1 MLTDRASRRLP
12 GVRFESLPQRPDEA
26 LPRMD
31 VAVFVGFAA
40 SGPINIPVPVQSL
53 AEYTRIFGDDAP
65 LAWDSQRS
73 EQDYAYLPPTVR
85 AFFRNGGQ
93 RCWIVRVA
101 LGAESNYFPVNGLAQ
116 IRDDGTVYPA
126 FAKARSEGSWSD
138 SLRVS
143 MALLSQPM
151 TLHSF
156 SLDPLVVDLKLNRPD
171 DIAIGDLLRLTFR
184 NDQAKELCT
193 VMFPVQAILLQ
204 TKDNGPSG
212 KEVTGDPRS
221 VQING
226 GQVVWFT
233 PSWESEPSSD
243 KASMRICKHSS
254 ISPPIPVL
262 VPWET
267 VSFDGVGSPPSP
279 KLKWPTAEGDQAI
292 TLNVQDPIAEAPEV
306 GSLIRV
312 DFDGEKR
319 ELWLV
324 VQAINISSEAG
335 LSANKTTV
343 QIAGQGTWQL
353 KTCPS
358 HLPEAQPTAEKL
370 TFELWARQGETQ
382 SARLSN
388 LTFAKSHARFWGSL
402 PTDQQLYQSTD
413 QEPYQ
418 DPTEDRRT
426 TVPDLWKEV
435 TAPRYPL
442 AGPDNTTDDPEGFF
456 FPLEMAAL
464 PVHFLG
470 PEKGKKTPLERDGL
484 DRFTLDMFLDE
495 ALRDTSLEDFNSHA
509 DFLRYLKDKPR
520 RLTGIHSVL
529 SIPTLSSDE
538 PTLIAV
544 PDAVHRGWTK
554 TEPFPSP
561 PPIPSAPIVRP
572 EWWHFLECHP
582 SPTTIEPSEKPQ
594 WEHFLNCEIQLV
606 DRPRFQGESKPDQTG
621 TFTLAW
627 SSIAKATYILEEAAS
642 PDFSDAVGVFAGENA
657 HLTLYGRRPGVY
669 YYRARAV
676 VGPNTSEWSVKEQ
689 PVRVGTAD
697 QWTMNA
703 EEEKSETL
711 LAVQRALLRLCAARG
726 DLFAVLSLPK
736 HYREDQAVAHVT
748 RLKSPVD
755 LAGAVTPLGYGEAGA
770 LSDGAVYHPWVSGR
784 EKAGAGEIRDIPP
797 DGSICGVF
805 AHRALTRGAWIAP
818 ANEVLQ
824 GVMALNH
831 SISPNRWWRWQE
843 AQINL
848 IRQDPRGFLVLSSDT
863 LSDDDDVRPINVRRL
878 LMLLRRLALKLGATY
893 VFEPHDD
900 SFRRLVRRGFEAML
914 DQMFVRGA
922 FAGKTPDTAYQV
934 VVSDSLNTPQSVEQ
948 GRFIVEIR
956 VAPSQPMAFLTI
968 RLVQTGERGMV
979 SEIG

>member
-1 MLTDRASRRLP
+1 
-12 GVRFESLPQRPDEA
+12 
-26 LPRMD
+26 
-31 VAVFVGFAA
+31 
-40 SGPINIPVPVQSL
+40 
-53 AEYTRIFGDDAP
+53 
-65 LAWDSQRS
+65 
-73 EQDYAYLPPTVR
+73 
-85 AFFRNGGQ
+85 
-93 RCWIVRVA
+93 
-101 LGAESNYFPVNGLAQ
+101 
-116 IRDDGTVYPA
+116 
-126 FAKARSEGSWSD
+126 
-138 SLRVS
+138 
-143 MALLSQPM
+143 
-151 TLHSF
+151 
-156 SLDPLVVDLKLNRPD
+156 
-171 DIAIGDLLRLTFR
+171 LRLTFR
-184 NDQAKELCT
+184 DGQAKEHYT
-193 VMFPVQAILLQ
+193 VMFPVQA
-204 TKDNGPSG
+204 KDHGSSG
-212 KEVTGDPRS
+212 GGVSGDPRS

-233 PSWESEPSSD
+233 PSWRMEPPSN
-243 KASMRICKHSS
+243 AGLMRIFTHDPNSPISS
-254 ISPPIPVL
+254 PISVEVGAL
-262 VPWET
+262 E
-267 VSFDGVGSPPSP
+267 GVGSPPSS
-279 KLKWPTAEGDQAI
+279 KLKWPTAEGDQTI
-292 TLNVQDPIAEAPEV
+292 TLKVKTALVDTPEV

-312 DFDGEKR
+312 YFGDEER

-335 LSANKTTV
+335 LSDSKTV
-343 QIAGQGTWQL
+343 QIVGRGPWRLT
-353 KTCPS
+353 TPPRP
-358 HLPEAQPTAEKL
+358 LPTVRPTAEKL
-370 TFELWARQGETQ
+370 TFELWARQGEAQ
-382 SARLSN
+382 SARMTD

-402 PTDQQLYQSTD
+402 PTDDQLYQSTD

-418 DPTEDRRT
+418 DTTEDPKT
-426 TVPDLWKEV
+426 MVSDLWKEV
-435 TAPRYPL
+435 IAPRYPL
-442 AGPDNTTDDPEGFF
+442 AGPDNPKGFF

-470 PEKGKKTPLERDGL
+470 PERGEKTPLERDGL

-509 DFLRYLKDKPR
+509 DFLRYLADPPRRWRR

-554 TEPFPSP
+554 TEPSQSP
-561 PPIPSAPIVRP
+561 APIPSVPIFRP
-572 EWWHFLECHP
+572 EWWHFSGCHP
-582 SPTTIEPSEKPQ
+582 SPETIKPNKQSDKPQ

-606 DRPRFQGESKPDQTG
+606 DCPVFQPESDPDQTG

-627 SSIAKATYILEEAAS
+627 SSIAKAMYILEEAVS

-689 PVRVGTAD
+689 PVLVGTAD
-697 QWTMNA
+697 QWTMKA

-711 LAVQRALLRLCAARG
+711 LAVQRALLRMCAARG

-736 HYREDQAVAHVT
+736 HYREDQAVVHVT

-824 GVMALNH
+824 GVMALNP

-922 FAGKTPDTAYQV
+922 FAGKTTDMAYQV
-934 VVSDSLNTPQSVEQ
+934 EVSDSLNTPQSVEQ

-968 RLVQTGERGMV
+968 RLVQTGERGIV
-979 SEIG
+979 SEVG

>member
-12 GVRFESLPQRPDEA
+12 GVRFESLPQRPDGA

-40 SGPINIPVPVQSL
+40 SGPINIPVPVQSV
-53 AEYTRIFGDDAP
+53 AEYARIFGDDAP
-65 LAWDSQRS
+65 LAWDSQRG
-73 EQDYAYLPPTVR
+73 EQGYAYLPPTVR

-101 LGAESNYFPVNGLAQ
+101 LGDESNYFPVNGLAQ
-116 IRDDGTVYPA
+116 IHDDGTVYPA

-138 SLRVS
+138 SLRVGT
-143 MALLSQPM
+143 ALLSQPM
-151 TLHSF
+151 TLLSF
-156 SLDPLVVDLKLNRPD
+156 SLDPLVVDLTLNRPN
-171 DIAIGDLLRLTFR
+171 DIALGDLLRLTFR
-184 NDQAKELCT
+184 DGQAKEHYT
-193 VMFPVQAILLQ
+193 VMFPVQA
-204 TKDNGPSG
+204 KDHGSSG
-212 KEVTGDPRS
+212 GGVSGDPRS
-221 VQING
+221 VQIKG

-233 PSWESEPSSD
+233 PSWRMEPPSN
-243 KASMRICKHSS
+243 AGLMRIFTHDPNSPISS
-254 ISPPIPVL
+254 PISVEVGVL
-262 VPWET
+262 E
-267 VSFDGVGSPPSP
+267 GVGSPPSR
-279 KLKWPTAEGDQAI
+279 KLKWPTAEGDQTI

-312 DFDGEKR
+312 DFGDEER

-335 LSANKTTV
+335 LSASKTV
-343 QIAGQGTWQL
+343 QIVGRGPWRL
-353 KTCPS
+353 RKPPS
-358 HLPEAQPTAEKL
+358 PLPTARPTAEKL

-382 SARLSN
+382 SARITNLS
-388 LTFAKSHARFWGSL
+388 FAKAHARFWGSL

-418 DPTEDRRT
+418 DSTEDPRT
-426 TVPDLWKEV
+426 TISDLWKEV

-442 AGPDNTTDDPEGFF
+442 AGPDNPKGFF
-456 FPLEMAAL
+456 FPLEMAAV
-464 PVHFLG
+464 PFHFLG
-470 PEKGKKTPLERDGL
+470 PETGKKTPLERDGL

-509 DFLRYLKDKPR
+509 DFLRYLNDKPR

-554 TEPFPSP
+554 TVPSP
-561 PPIPSAPIVRP
+561 SPAPIPSAPIVRP

-627 SSIAKATYILEEAAS
+627 SSIAKATYIIEEAVS

-689 PVRVGTAD
+689 PVLVGTAD
-697 QWTMNA
+697 QWTMKA

-711 LAVQRALLRLCAARG
+711 LAVQRALLRMCAARG

-770 LSDGAVYHPWVSGR
+770 LSYGALYHPWVSGR

-805 AHRALTRGAWIAP
+805 AQRALTRGAWIAP
-818 ANEVLQ
+818 ANELLQ
-824 GVMALNH
+824 GVMALNP

-893 VFEPHDD
+893 VFEPHDG

-922 FAGKTPDTAYQV
+922 FAGKTLDTAYQV

-968 RLVQTGERGMV
+968 RLVQTGERGLV

>member
-1 MLTDRASRRLP
+1 MMLTDRASRRLP

-40 SGPINIPVPVQSL
+40 SGPIHMPVPVQSV
-53 AEYTRIFGDDAP
+53 AEYARIFGDDAP
-65 LAWDSQRS
+65 LAWDSQRG
-73 EQDYAYLPPTVR
+73 EQGYAYLPPTVR

-101 LGAESNYFPVNGLAQ
+101 LGAESNYFRVHGLAQ
-116 IRDDGTVYPA
+116 IHDDDTVYPA

-138 SLRVS
+138 SLRVGT
-143 MALLSQPM
+143 ALLSQPM
-151 TLHSF
+151 TLDSF
-156 SLDPLVVDLKLNRPD
+156 SLSPHVVNLTINRPS
-171 DIAIGDLLRLTFR
+171 DIVVGDLLRLTFR
-184 NDQAKELCT
+184 DDQAKELCT
-193 VMFPVQAILLQ
+193 VMFPVQAIPSQ
-204 TKDNGPSG
+204 EKDHGPSEKG
-212 KEVTGDPRS
+212 VSGDPCS

-233 PSWESEPSSD
+233 PSWRMEPPSN
-243 KASMRICKHSS
+243 AGLMRIFTHDPNSPISS
-254 ISPPIPVL
+254 PISVEVGAL
-262 VPWET
+262 E
-267 VSFDGVGSPPSP
+267 GVGSPPSP
-279 KLKWPTAEGDQAI
+279 KLKWPTAEGDQ
-292 TLNVQDPIAEAPEV
+292 TIALKVKTALVDTPEV

-312 DFDGEKR
+312 DFDEEER

-335 LSANKTTV
+335 LSVSKTV
-343 QIAGQGTWQL
+343 QIVGRGTWRL
-353 KTCPS
+353 TTPPS
-358 HLPEAQPTAEKL
+358 PLPKARPTAEKL
-370 TFELWARQGETQ
+370 TFELWARQGKTQ
-382 SARLSN
+382 SVRMTN

-402 PTDQQLYQSTD
+402 PTDEQLYQSTD

-418 DPTEDRRT
+418 DATEDPRT
-426 TVPDLWKEV
+426 TVSDLWKEV

-442 AGPDNTTDDPEGFF
+442 AGPDNTKGFF

-464 PVHFLG
+464 PIHFLG
-470 PEKGKKTPLERDGL
+470 PETVEKTPLERDGL
-484 DRFTLDMFLDE
+484 NCFALDLFVDKE
-495 ALRDTSLEDFNSHA
+495 LRDTSLEYFNSHA
-509 DFLRYLKDKPR
+509 DFLRYLDDPPRR

-529 SIPTLSSDE
+529 SIPILSSDE

-554 TEPFPSP
+554 TVPSP
-561 PPIPSAPIVRP
+561 SPAPIPSSPIFRP
-572 EWWHFLECHP
+572 EWWHFLGCHP
-582 SPTTIEPSEKPQ
+582 SPETIKPNKQSDKPQ
-594 WEHFLNCEIQLV
+594 REHFLNCEIQLV
-606 DRPRFQGESKPDQTG
+606 DRPLFEQESEPDQTG

-627 SSIAKATYILEEAAS
+627 YSIAEATYILEEAVS
-642 PDFSDAVGVFAGENA
+642 PDFSDAVLVFAGQDEY
-657 HLTLYGRRPGVY
+657 LTLYGRRPGAY
-669 YYRARAV
+669 YYRIRAV
-676 VGPNTSEWSVKEQ
+676 VGPNTSEWSVKEH
-689 PVRVGTAD
+689 PVLVGVAD
-697 QWTMNA
+697 RWTLKA

-711 LAVQRALLRLCAARG
+711 MAVHRALLRMCAARG

-748 RLKSPVD
+748 TLKFPVEP
-755 LAGAVTPLGYGEAGA
+755 AGNVTPPGYGETRV
-770 LSDGAVYHPWVSGR
+770 LSYGAVYHPWLSGR
-784 EKAGAGEIRDIPP
+784 EKAEAGEIREIPP

-824 GVMALNH
+824 GVMALNP
-831 SISPNRWWRWQE
+831 SIPPNRWLRWQE

-863 LSDDDDVRPINVRRL
+863 LSDDEDVRPINVPRL

-900 SFRRLVRRGFEAML
+900 SFRRLVRRGFETML

-956 VAPSQPMAFLTI
+956 VAPSRPMAFLTI
-968 RLVQTGERGMV
+968 RLVQTGERGIV
-979 SEIG
+979 SEVG

>member
-1 MLTDRASRRLP
+1 
-12 GVRFESLPQRPDEA
+12 
-26 LPRMD
+26 MD

-40 SGPINIPVPVQSL
+40 SGPINIPVPVQSV

-65 LAWDSQRS
+65 LAWDLQRG
-73 EQDYAYLPPTVR
+73 EQGYAYLPPTVR

-93 RCWIVRVA
+93 RCWVVRVA
-101 LGAESNYFPVNGLAQ
+101 GDAESNYFPVPGLAQ
-116 IRDDGTVYPA
+116 IYEDGSVRPA
-126 FAKARSEGSWSD
+126 FVRARSEGSWSD
-138 SLRVS
+138 SLRVGT
-143 MALLSQPM
+143 ALLSSPVALQ
-151 TLHSF
+151 SF
-156 SLDPLVVDLKLNRPD
+156 SLDPLVVGLTLNRPN
-171 DIAIGDLLRLTFR
+171 DIALGDLLRLTFR
-184 NDQAKELCT
+184 DGQAKELYT
-193 VMFPVQAILLQ
+193 VMFPVQA
-204 TKDNGPSG
+204 KDHGSLG
-212 KEVTGDPRS
+212 GGVSGDPRS

-233 PSWESEPSSD
+233 PSWRMEPPSN
-243 KASMRICKHSS
+243 AGLMRICTHDPNSPISS
-254 ISPPIPVL
+254 PISVEVEAL
-262 VPWET
+262 E
-267 VSFDGVGSPPSP
+267 GVGSPPSL
-279 KLKWPTAEGDQAI
+279 KLKWPTAAGDQTI
-292 TLNVQDPIAEAPEV
+292 TLNVQAPITEAPEV

-312 DFDGEKR
+312 DFDDEER

-335 LSANKTTV
+335 LSASKTV
-343 QIAGQGTWQL
+343 QIVGRGTWRL
-353 KTCPS
+353 TTPPS
-358 HLPEAQPTAEKL
+358 PLPTARPTAEKL

-382 SARLSN
+382 SARMTN

-418 DPTEDRRT
+418 DSTEDRRT

-442 AGPDNTTDDPEGFF
+442 AGPDNTTDDTKGFF

-470 PEKGKKTPLERDGL
+470 PERGEKTPLERDGL

-509 DFLRYLKDKPR
+509 DFLRYLNDKPR

-544 PDAVHRGWTK
+544 PDSVHRGWRK
-554 TEPFPSP
+554 TEPSPSP
-561 PPIPSAPIVRP
+561 PPIPSTPFFRP
-572 EWWHFLECHP
+572 EWWHFSGCHP
-582 SPTTIEPSEKPQ
+582 SPETIKPNIQSDKPQ
-594 WEHFLNCEIQLV
+594 WEHFLNCEIQPV
-606 DRPRFQGESKPDQTG
+606 DRPLFEQESKPDQTG

-627 SSIAKATYILEEAAS
+627 SSITKAMYILEEAVS
-642 PDFSDAVGVFAGENA
+642 PDFSDAVLVFTGKDE

-669 YYRARAV
+669 YYRARAI

-689 PVRVGTAD
+689 PVRVGVAD

-711 LAVQRALLRLCAARG
+711 LAVQRALLRMCAARG

-748 RLKSPVD
+748 TLKSPVKSSMKSPVD
-755 LAGAVTPLGYGEAGA
+755 PADDVPPLGYREAGA
-770 LSDGAVYHPWVSGR
+770 LSYGALYHPWLSGR
-784 EKAGAGEIRDIPP
+784 EKAEAGVILDIPP

-968 RLVQTGERGMV
+968 RLVQTGERGIV
-979 SEIG
+979 SEAG